1 MSKLSRRLSVA
12 IALILGLIQVWI
24 GRFHMTLDG
33 ITYLDMADAYLRK
46 DWHTA
51 INTGTCNPL
60 YSWLIGLGY
69 LLMRPSGYWEYLV
82 VQLVNFVIFALT
94 VFAFEYFLQGL
105 LKDRKDPIPLRILA
119 YGIFIWTSLMMIRV
133 WLVEPDMLV
142 AACFFAATGILLRPA
157 SRWSS
162 LLLGATL
169 AAGYYAKGVMFPI
182 SCMVLVGAWLLHSR
196 RQASVATAAFAL
208 IASPLVAAL
217 SISTGHLTFGETG
230 RINYAMDVFGIGVPF
245 WQGGPAREGRPLH
258 PPHILLDSPKVYEFG
273 QVFPVTY
280 SPFYNQSYW
289 YSGIHLWIAPRT
301 LLHNVI
307 RNAKKVARRFL
318 YGGGGFLFMWAVF
331 ALLHRRIHFH
341 MKITPHWVVWLISLG
356 ALFLYLPFHLSLRY
370 IGPYTAVLFFV
381 PFTAV
386 RLPRIPPTI
395 ALVVLSLIWAAL
407 DPVINLRGEAPWDVT
422 PVNAYWQIASGLQSM
437 GLNAGD
443 NIAVACEGMRSS
455 RWARLNRAH
464 IVAEMDAYPASSFWQ
479 LSKADQQR
487 VLTAFSSTG
496 AIMAITDQPPPSPGN
511 ATGWQEVGT
520 TGYYA
525 YLLPTRPS
533 R

>member
-307 RNAKKVARRFL
+307 RNAKKVVRRFL

-464 IVAEMDAYPASSFWQ
+464 IVAEMDPYPASSFWQ

-496 AIMAITDQPPPSPGN
+496 AIMAVTDQPPPSPGY